1 MQPIRRRLSAIL
13 PIATLAF
20 LVDTARAQMPGSPVL
35 QNAWANPGITAAI
48 NVSNLGGASSYAGAV
63 GWAPGTARFQ
73 LSAGVGAQTRSNSS
87 TSAVYGARLNIP
99 VKGAPTSSLGI
110 SVFAGYGAISG
121 GTIDTSVT
129 KALIPI
135 GATVGYRR
143 AIGDTRGISIY
154 ASPVYEA
161 VNRGGGASNASVFR
175 GAVGL
180 DVGITSAIGLTLG
193 AEFGGHQS
201 DGSGKPSGTAF
212 GGAISYAIG
221 ARR

>member
-1 MQPIRRRLSAIL
+1 MPVGKLWWRMAACFGVSAGFASSL
-13 PIATLAF
+13 G
-20 LVDTARAQMPGSPVL
+20 AQMPGSPVL

-48 NVSNLGGASSYAGAV
+48 NFSNLGGASSYAGALA
-63 GWAPGTARFQ
+63 WAPGTARFQ

-87 TSAVYGARLNIP
+87 TSAVYGARLNFP
-99 VKGAPTSSLGI
+99 VIGAASSLGVSI
-110 SVFAGYGAISG
+110 FAGYGAISG
-121 GTIDTSVT
+121 GTIDSSVT
-129 KALIPI
+129 RALIPI

-143 AIGDTRGISIY
+143 AIGESRGISVY

-161 VNRGGGASNASVFR
+161 VNRGGNASNVGVFR
-175 GAVGL
+175 GDVGL

-193 AEFGGHQS
+193 IEFGGTQP

-221 ARR
+221 SHR